1 MSKKESP
8 QEIAAKR
15 FEIISPLLD
24 PNLDADMF
32 CATKKKTKQHRHPA
46 YPTVPLEGGTNATKK
61 LALPDWS
68 LKRQSQSSQLQNF
81 QRISRKS

>member
-24 PNLDADMF
+24 PNLDTDMF
-32 CATKKKTKQHRHPA
+32 CATKNKTASASGVSYRAILWCTHRYGRRRKKYHNPQVKIFSA
-46 YPTVPLEGGTNATKK
+46 
-61 LALPDWS
+61 
-68 LKRQSQSSQLQNF
+68 
-81 QRISRKS
+81 SR

>member
-24 PNLDADMF
+24 PNLDAD
-32 CATKKKTKQHRHPA
+32 ATRKM
-46 YPTVPLEGGTNATKK
+46 
-61 LALPDWS
+61 ALPDWS
-68 LKRQSQSSQLQNF
+68 LKHQSQSSQLQNF
-81 QRISRKS
+81 QRISLK